1 MVTLFD
7 DVSFLHGVS
16 GYIGGLD
23 YDRPSKTIRLR
34 FEESDIVLFCRTGWA
49 DPVLV
54 SDLYAFLC
62 KAERDHTLITTGV
75 KYGFSGREWFCAAKE
90 NNFVT
95 ARRQFIQAEDE
106 PAYRYDDLYHEP
118 NDMASGAPNMTNEEY
133 DDMCVAECERLELEA
148 KHKRL
153 DKKIKKLEVEL
164 AQARLNCPEGY
175 AIVPKVNGKS
185 PYLAEFDSSSYE
197 YDETAKD
204 PLLAL
209 RQQRYQDEF
218 VS

>member
-7 DVSFLHGVS
+7 DISFLHGVS
-16 GYIGGLD
+16 GYIAGLD

-34 FEESDIVLFCRTGWA
+34 FEDSDIVVFCRTGWA

-62 KAERDHTLITTGV
+62 KAEKDHMLITTAV
-75 KYGFSGREWFCAAKE
+75 KYGFSGTEWFCGAKE

-95 ARRQFIQAEDE
+95 ARRQFIQAEDL
-106 PAYRYDDLYHEP
+106 PAYQDDP
-118 NDMASGAPNMTNEEY
+118 NDMASGAPGMSNDEY
-133 DDMCVAECERLELEA
+133 DDYCVAQTERLELEA
-148 KHKRL
+148 EHKRL
-153 DKKIKKLEVEL
+153 DEKIKKLEIEL
-164 AQARLNCPEGY
+164 ARAKLNCPEGY

-197 YDETAKD
+197 YNEKAKD

-209 RQQRYQDEF
+209 RQQRYQAEY